1 MKLAHILVLPAVSFS
16 AQFAHSADAAEP
28 AAPRAAAPTAD
39 LNSLM
44 AYTLLKEATPDLV
57 RAAGK
62 STLVEAVRIASGV
75 IGG

>member
-1 MKLAHILVLPAVSFS
+1 MKLAHVLVLSAVSFS
-16 AQFAHSADAAEP
+16 AQLAHSADTAEP

-44 AYTLLKEATPDLV
+44 GNTLRKEATPDLV

-62 STLVEAVRIASGV
+62 SPAVEAVRIASGA